1 MRDRTE
7 QLEWEAR
14 AGRHAAVAAWIAA
27 ALIVGSLVFQGS
39 VLERTDDAREFAR
52 ILQDDQGSFLLWR
65 ALGALATLM
74 MIPPL
79 LYLAAVTRYRRPE
92 MPAATRFL
100 IILGLVGLAVCAVW
114 IHFKQVSA
122 TDDFL
127 TGANK
132 SKKHAEDLLNDASL
146 PVRAVGQ
153 GVSIAAGLG
162 VILAAVHAMRAG
174 ILSRFMGVLG
184 IILGAVFVL
193 PLLPTPIIQL
203 FWLVALGALFWG
215 LWPGGGRGPAWES
228 GEPIPWPSA
237 QERFGPP
244 PEDEEP
250 EPEPEPETEQQPNP
264 RAARKR
270 KKKKARR

>member
-1 MRDRTE
+1 
-7 QLEWEAR
+7 
-14 AGRHAAVAAWIAA
+14 
-27 ALIVGSLVFQGS
+27 
-39 VLERTDDAREFAR
+39 
-52 ILQDDQGSFLLWR
+52 
-65 ALGALATLM
+65 
-74 MIPPL
+74 
-79 LYLAAVTRYRRPE
+79 
-92 MPAATRFL
+92 
-100 IILGLVGLAVCAVW
+100 LVGLAVCAVW

-127 TGANK
+127 AGANK

-203 FWLVALGALFWG
+203 FWLVALGALFMG
-215 LWPGGGRGPAWES
+215 LWPGAGRGPAWET

-237 QERFGPP
+237 QDRFAPAEDG
-244 PEDEEP
+244 DEEP
-250 EPEPEPETEQQPNP
+250 DSDPDPEPARQPNP
-264 RAARKR
+264 RSSRKR